1 MFDWLFGGSFDPN
14 KDIPSLKDKVI
25 LVTGGNNGLGKET
38 VLQLSKHSAHI
49 YLAAR
54 TESKARAAIT
64 EIKLVVPNADIT
76 FLQLDLSSFAS
87 VKQAAK
93 NFLAQ
98 SDRLDVL
105 VDNAGIAGMPYSLT
119 EDGYEIVFATNH
131 IGHALLTKLLL
142 PTLLKTAELPGAD
155 VRVVNVSSKG
165 ERFAP
170 AEGIVYD
177 QQALEKVAKL
187 SRYGHSK
194 LANILHARELQRR
207 YPSITATAVHPG
219 VSIPLPQ
226 AQPYQMLI
234 IPQVIMTD
242 IYASFSETNSALRF
256 LAPAVQAIAPYGVLP
271 DVYDV
276 PGGTLTQLWA
286 ATAPKEEVRK
296 SHYFLPVGVASAGS
310 KHAQDAEMGKQLWE
324 WTDKAVADV
333 EV

>member
-1 MFDWLFGGSFDPN
+1 MFEWLFGGSFDPN
-14 KDIPSLKDKVI
+14 KDIPSLEGKAV
-25 LVTGGNNGLGKET
+25 LVTG
-38 VLQLSKHSAHI
+38 A
-49 YLAAR
+49 
-54 TESKARAAIT
+54 TE
-64 EIKLVVPNADIT
+64 
-76 FLQLDLSSFAS
+76 
-87 VKQAAK
+87 
-93 NFLAQ
+93 FLAR

-105 VDNAGIAGMPYSLT
+105 VNNAGIAGMPFSLT

-142 PTLLKTAELPGAD
+142 PTLLKTAELPDAD
-155 VRVVNVSSKG
+155 VRVINVSSKG

-207 YPSITATAVHPG
+207 YPAITATAVHPG
-219 VSIPLPQ
+219 V
-226 AQPYQMLI
+226 
-234 IPQVIMTD
+234 IMTD
-242 IYASFSETNSALRF
+242 IYATFSETNSALRF

-286 ATAPKEEVRK
+286 ATAPKEEVRR

-310 KHAQDAEMGKQLWE
+310 KHAQDAEMAKQLWE
-324 WTDKAVADV
+324 WTEKAVADV

>member
-1 MFDWLFGGSFDPN
+1 MFQWLFGGSFDPN
-14 KDIPSLKDKVI
+14 KDIPSLKDKVV

-38 VLQLSKHSAHI
+38 VHRLSRNGAHI
-49 YLAAR
+49 FLAAR

-64 EIKLVVPNADIT
+64 EIQSVVPDAHIT

-87 VKQAAK
+87 IKAAATS
-93 NFLAQ
+93 FL
-98 SDRLDVL
+98 SHSNRLDIL
-105 VDNAGIAGMPYSLT
+105 VNNAGIAGQPFSLT

-155 VRVVNVSSKG
+155 VRVINVSSKG

-177 QQALEKVAKL
+177 QQALENVAKL

-219 VSIPLPQ
+219 
-226 AQPYQMLI
+226 
-234 IPQVIMTD
+234 VIMTD

-310 KHAQDAEMGKQLWE
+310 KHGQDAEMAKQLWE
-324 WTDKAVADV
+324 WTEKEVADV